1 MQKIDLSCT
10 NSEKERRD
18 NEQFRQ
24 QHQLDD
30 QKFNIFLEMKKL
42 VKKELETNADVQGQ
56 NIEKITDPK
65 HLLRQLNARDFNI
78 EKTIEMWRS
87 WIQWRKKFDMDNIC
101 LETIESEMK
110 TGKAFW
116 HKYDKQG
123 NPCCIV
129 RIKNHIAAETT
140 HDKVIKFM
148 IYLMEVGIKM
158 SEKSGTEKMCVI
170 WDREGF
176 SSKNFDFQFITLMKS
191 LVAMFQDNYA
201 ERLAQVY
208 ILYPSFLMRQAFNIF
223 KPLLAEKVRNKIQI
237 INELSDLQK
246 FFDEQSILKIHG
258 GKSDFEYKY
267 PDNILSD
274 PLNAV
279 LPYIP
284 SRPNLNINRN
294 QSFSFQNSY
303 NQGEIVSPLNRSS
316 NFFSIE
322 NDSTEFFNIQN
333 SQEIDYDEEPGS
345 QSQSSSNFQDLQN
358 QFKTPEEN
366 SPQNLQNVKNQQVY
380 HNQIF
385 KEDEVLDQFQ
395 NHSPKKIADQYKYN
409 HQNHENN
416 QVVTSGCCG
425 CKSGSSCSIF

>member
-1 MQKIDLSCT
+1 MQNIDLNCT
-10 NSEKERRD
+10 NSEKERRT

-24 QHQLDD
+24 EHQLDD
-30 QKFNIFLEMKKL
+30 QKFNIFLEMQKL

-56 NIEKITDPK
+56 NREKISDPK
-65 HLLRQLNARDFNI
+65 HLLRQLKARDFNI
-78 EKTIEMWRS
+78 EKTIQMWRN
-87 WIQWRKKFDMDNIC
+87 WILWRKQYDIDNIG

-123 NPCCIV
+123 NPCCVV

-176 SSKNFDFQFITLMKS
+176 SSKNFDFQFISLMKS

-223 KPLLAEKVRNKIQI
+223 RPMMAEKVRNKIQI
-237 INELSDLQK
+237 MNELSDIKK
-246 FFDEQSILKIHG
+246 FFDEDSILKIHG
-258 GKSDFEYKY
+258 GKSDFEYRY
-267 PDNILSD
+267 PDNILCD

-284 SRPNLNINRN
+284 SIPNQSINRN
-294 QSFSFQNSY
+294 QSFSFQNSH
-303 NQGEIVSPLNRSS
+303 NLGESASPLNRSS

-333 SQEIDYDEEPGS
+333 SQDIDYDDDS
-345 QSQSSSNFQDLQN
+345 KSSNNFQDLQN

-366 SPQNLQNVKNQQVY
+366 SPQNFQNAKNQQM
-380 HNQIF
+380 QQGQQTQ

-395 NHSPKKIADQYKYN
+395 NHNHKKITDLYQYN
-409 HQNHENN
+409 HQNYENN
-416 QVVTSGCCG
+416 QVVNSGCCG